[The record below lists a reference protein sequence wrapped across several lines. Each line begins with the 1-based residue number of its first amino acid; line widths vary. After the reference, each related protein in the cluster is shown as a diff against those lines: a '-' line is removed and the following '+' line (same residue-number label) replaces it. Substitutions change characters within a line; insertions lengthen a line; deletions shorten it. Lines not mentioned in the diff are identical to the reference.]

1 MRHLSESGVQNELM
15 FVPGL
20 DFRKNRAD
28 HAENERLKN
37 AQPALH
43 LDLVAYVQCTA
54 AETT

>member
-1 MRHLSESGVQNELM
+1 MNSCSC
-15 FVPGL
+15 PGWNL
-20 DFRKNRAD
+20 RKNRAD